1 MISKKA
7 HDPVEGE
14 YIWLPGCGRFCS
26 CGLFLDDALEDLCG
40 FFFGTEI
47 AFYELSEF
55 GFFES
60 GIGIVQGCEVLDD
73 IIDPGEVAKDSFTES
88 GNN

>member
-26 CGLFLDDALEDLCG
+26 CGLFLDDALED
-40 FFFGTEI
+40 F
-47 AFYELSEF
+47 
-55 GFFES
+55 
-60 GIGIVQGCEVLDD
+60 
-73 IIDPGEVAKDSFTES
+73 
-88 GNN
+88 